1 MYDGM
6 TLVLMVICSS
16 ESTVSDI
23 NLSSSHFP
31 ITFTTENY
39 VKKNLM
45 YVGKNS
51 V

>member
-16 ESTVSDI
+16 ESTVSDT

-39 VKKNLM
+39 VKKKQPHVCM
-45 YVGKNS
+45 
-51 V
+51 